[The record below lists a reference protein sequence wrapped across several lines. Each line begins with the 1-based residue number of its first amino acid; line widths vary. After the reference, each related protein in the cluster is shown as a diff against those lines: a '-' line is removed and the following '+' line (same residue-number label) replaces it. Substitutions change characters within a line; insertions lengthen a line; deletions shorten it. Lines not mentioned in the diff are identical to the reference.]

1 MKSIK
6 FLKFFFITFILSLYI
21 VLFVSIDVKKPDSW
35 LSFKVWN
42 SYVNLFNINWYST
55 FKKWLDIAGWV
66 RLTYKVD
73 FSKYKETY
81 KDEFEYNKMK
91 NQAVDIILANI
102 DWRISKLWVS
112 DYSAN
117 LQNINWEDYIIVE
130 IWWLKDIEQWK
141 EVIWKTVELEFKLP
155 YQDANTKTSE
165 SDRKSLAE
173 WLLQT
178 ISTSPDMISS
188 LTDWKI
194 VSDEIYYNNYIE
206 APSYILP
213 DFYKS
218 MVGQFDSM
226 QSWQVVNKLTDVVYD
241 WQYLLSFM
249 NESEI
254 SYYLQSTSNEYYEPV
269 SWWLITKYNW
279 KSQRQTDILEE
290 IKFQQVIKDFWL
302 TYTLDYSEDSKWL
315 SEKKYEIV
323 DNSLNYLESS
333 IYSWEAAYDLEIYS
347 IQNPSSLWISPEEK
361 VKNDEQIMWIT
372 NQVKD
377 IISSGETV
385 NLTWVTSVHNWWIS
399 LSQIKEEIV
408 TFNYDWS
415 NDLLTFQELNTTYIV
430 NVKQEKKVDAN
441 LYKMYTVKDIP
452 SDKIDSLKSSLDV
465 DYLYNIE
472 DVLVANSP
480 KWIAATDPQ
489 TWKILNWAFFKYS
502 WVTQDQVWRPAVQIN
517 FNEEWQLIFCNLTK
531 KYIWKRMAIFV
542 WWELV
547 TSPTIQDEI
556 CGWQAIINWDYTTA
570 EAKSMSNNLNE
581 WALPAKLI
589 PAHEEQVSPS
599 LWQTALNW
607 AIIASFVW
615 LWLIYLFMIYLYWVK
630 LATVAMMS
638 LVTYLFILMALL
650 KIMWYSLSLSWI
662 SAIILCIWMWVDAN
676 VLIFERM
683 KEELK
688 LWKSY
693 QSAILDWYERS
704 WPAIRDWN
712 FTTFFIWLL
721 LLVIWTNLFKW
732 FWTML
737 IVNILLTLIVIVPAT
752 KAYLQL
758 FYKNK

>member
-21 VLFVSIDVKKPDSW
+21 VLFVSIDVKKPDSG
-35 LSFKVWN
+35 LSFKVGN
-42 SYVNLFNINWYST
+42 SYVNLFNINGYST
-55 FKKWLDIAGWV
+55 FKKGLDIAGGV

-102 DWRISKLWVS
+102 DGRISKLGVS

-117 LQNINWEDYIIVE
+117 LQNINGEDYIIVE
-130 IWWLKDIEQWK
+130 IGGLKDIEQGK
-141 EVIWKTVELEFKLP
+141 EVIGKTVELEFKLP

-173 WLLQT
+173 GLLQT

-188 LTDWKI
+188 LTDGKI

-226 QSWQVVNKLTDVVYD
+226 QSGQVVNKLTDVVYD
-241 WQYLLSFM
+241 GQYLLSFM

-269 SWWLITKYNW
+269 SGWLITKYNG

-290 IKFQQVIKDFWL
+290 IKFQQVIKDFGL
-302 TYTLDYSEDSKWL
+302 TYTLDYSEDSKGL

-333 IYSWEAAYDLEIYS
+333 IYSGEAAYDLEIYS
-347 IQNPSSLWISPEEK
+347 IQNPSSLGISPEEK
-361 VKNDEQIMWIT
+361 VKNDEQIMGIT

-385 NLTWVTSVHNWWIS
+385 NLTGVTSVHNGWIS

-408 TFNYDWS
+408 TFNYDGS

-489 TWKILNWAFFKYS
+489 TGKILNGAFFKYS
-502 WVTQDQVWRPAVQIN
+502 GVTQDQVGRPAVQIN
-517 FNEEWQLIFCNLTK
+517 FNEEGQLIFCNLTK
-531 KYIWKRMAIFV
+531 KYIGKRMAIFV
-542 WWELV
+542 GGELV

-556 CGWQAIINWDYTTA
+556 CGGQAIINGDYTTA

-581 WALPAKLI
+581 GALPAKLI

-599 LWQTALNW
+599 LGQTALNG
-607 AIIASFVW
+607 AIIASFVG
-615 LWLIYLFMIYLYWVK
+615 LGLIYLFMIYLYGVK

-650 KIMWYSLSLSWI
+650 KIMGYSLSLSGI
-662 SAIILCIWMWVDAN
+662 SAIILCIGMGVDAN

-688 LWKSY
+688 LGKSY
-693 QSAILDWYERS
+693 QSAILDGYERS
-704 WPAIRDWN
+704 WPAIRDGN
-712 FTTFFIWLL
+712 FTTFFIGLL
-721 LLVIWTNLFKW
+721 LLVIGTNLFKG
-732 FWTML
+732 FGTML

>member
-6 FLKFFFITFILSLYI
+6 FLKFFLITFIIALYT
-21 VLFVSIDVKKPDSW
+21 VLFVSIDVNKPQSW
-35 LSFKVWN
+35 LYFKSWN
-42 SYVNLFNINWYST
+42 NYVKLFDIKWYST

-73 FSKYKETY
+73 FSKYRETY
-81 KDEFEYNKMK
+81 KDDFEYNQMK
-91 NQAVDIILANI
+91 NQAVEIILTNI

-155 YQDANTKTSE
+155 FADAWTKWSDN
-165 SDRKSLAE
+165 DRKSVAE
-173 WLLQT
+173 TMLKT
-178 ISTSPDMISS
+178 ISSNPDLISS
-188 LTDWKI
+188 LADWKI
-194 VSDEIYYNNYIE
+194 VSDDIYYNNYLDT
-206 APSYILP
+206 PSYILP
-213 DFYKS
+213 EFYKS
-218 MVGQFDSM
+218 KLNQFDSM
-226 QSWQVVNKLTDVVYD
+226 EPWTVVNQLSQVDYD
-241 WQYLLSFM
+241 WQYLFNFM
-249 NESEI
+249 NEAEL
-254 SYYLQSTSNEYYEPV
+254 SYYFQSNNSQTYEPV
-269 SWWLITKYNW
+269 SWWLITKFNW
-279 KSQRQTDILEE
+279 KSQKQTELLEE
-290 IKFQQVIKDFWL
+290 IKFQQIINNFWL
-302 TYTLDYSEDSKWL
+302 TSNLDYTSDSYWL
-315 SEKKYEIV
+315 SEKKYNI
-323 DNSLNYLESS
+323 DNKTLTYLESS
-333 IYSWEAAYDLEIYS
+333 VFSWEAAYDMEVYS
-347 IQNPSSLWISPEEK
+347 IQNPSSLWVTPEEK
-361 VKNDEQIMWIT
+361 ELNDKNIQALVNQIKDNIT
-372 NQVKD
+372 NWVN
-377 IISSGETV
+377 V
-385 NLTWVTSVHNWWIS
+385 NLTWVTSVHNGWIS
-399 LSQIKEEIV
+399 QQQITEEIV
-408 TFNYDWS
+408 TFNYDWTS
-415 NDLLTFQELNTTYIV
+415 DFLTFQELNTTYV
-430 NVKQEKKVDAN
+430 VKIKKSKNENDI
-441 LYKMYTVKDIP
+441 LYKVYKVSDIP
-452 SDKIDSLKSSLDV
+452 TDKVEELKNNLDV
-465 DYLYNIE
+465 DYLYNFE
-472 DVLVANSP
+472 DVLVANNP
-480 KWIAATDPQ
+480 KWIAAKDPQ
-489 TWKILNWAFFKYS
+489 TWRILNWAFFRYS

-517 FNEEWQLIFCNLTK
+517 FNDEWQSIFCNITK
-531 KYIWKRMAIFV
+531 KFIWKRMAIFV

-556 CGWQAIINWDYTTA
+556 CWWQAIINGDYSTA
-570 EAKSMSNNLNE
+570 EAKTMSNNLNE

-615 LWLIYLFMIYLYWVK
+615 LLLIFFFMVYLYWFK

-693 QSAILDWYERS
+693 QNAILDWYERS
-704 WPAIRDWN
+704 WPAIRDGN

-737 IVNILLTLIVIVPAT
+737 IVNIILTLIVIVPST
-752 KAYLQL
+752 KAYLQ
-758 FYKNK
+758 FFFKNK